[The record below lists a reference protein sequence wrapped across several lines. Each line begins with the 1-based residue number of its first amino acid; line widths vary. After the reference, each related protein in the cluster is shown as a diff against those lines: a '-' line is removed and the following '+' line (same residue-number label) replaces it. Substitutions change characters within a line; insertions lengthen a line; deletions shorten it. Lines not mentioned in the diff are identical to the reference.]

1 MGGLNKKRLL
11 LILIEVANPKSRA
24 RFELVSGE
32 DSLTGLQT
40 LRERERKTQKG
51 LDMKEEEEEEEKE
64 DAGRM
69 RRGDG
74 EISHT
79 SFYKDTDLIHKAP
92 SS

>member
-1 MGGLNKKRLL
+1 M
-11 LILIEVANPKSRA
+11 
-24 RFELVSGE
+24 SGE
-32 DSLTGLQT
+32 DILTGLQT

-51 LDMKEEEEEEEKE
+51 VDMKEEEEEEEKE
-64 DAGRM
+64 DTGRK